1 ALGLPGAKIVDR
13 DGHLLAPPW
22 SARRTTRESTA
33 TLWEHFDVSTG
44 SYGNHRD
51 QEEAIWMSG
60 TMQHE
65 PWAQL
70 LTLGDAR
77 FGILAGGPFDGRCY
91 PLPED
96 HVPRELDVPGL
107 AEPEQ
112 PSTIRYVLRDGL
124 SRYEIARQHEGYYVV
139 VRFQAEPSV
148 QAELDHTLKLADE
161 VIRHKVL
168 LLPDKALEKAKP
180 TTSPASAEA

>member
-1 ALGLPGAKIVDR
+1 M
-13 DGHLLAPPW
+13 
-22 SARRTTRESTA
+22 

-91 PLPED
+91 PLPEG

-107 AEPEQ
+107 GAPEQ

-124 SRYEIARQHEGYYVV
+124 YRYAGVARQ
-139 VRFQAEPSV
+139 A
-148 QAELDHTLKLADE
+148 A
-161 VIRHKVL
+161 
-168 LLPDKALEKAKP
+168 
-180 TTSPASAEA
+180 PAA